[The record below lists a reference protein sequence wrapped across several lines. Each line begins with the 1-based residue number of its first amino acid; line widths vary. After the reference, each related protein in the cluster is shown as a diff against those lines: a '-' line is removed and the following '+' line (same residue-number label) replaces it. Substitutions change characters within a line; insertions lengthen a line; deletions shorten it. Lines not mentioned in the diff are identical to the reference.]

1 VTATSKT
8 TRVALAAAVGGVVGI
23 SVILGLEQ
31 AEAGGVGWFV
41 LVGFVLLLFPALLAV
56 LLSAPDFDIGRGT
69 VYGALAA
76 ASPLAVGTAYA
87 SSQNDLAGPV
97 GNVLFIVASGL
108 VGGATGAMAVAVV
121 GALRG
126 AKTVP
131 AGVERG

>member
-1 VTATSKT
+1 MKLGSAPRLAVAATGGA
-8 TRVALAAAVGGVVGI
+8 VAGLSLI
-23 SVILGLEQ
+23 FGLEQ
-31 AEAGGVGWFV
+31 AEAGVAGWLI
-41 LVGFVLLLFPALLAV
+41 LVGFVLFLIPALLAV
-56 LLSAPDFDIGRGT
+56 LLSAPDFDIGRGA

-87 SSQNDLAGPV
+87 ISQDDMAAPV
-97 GNVLFIVASGL
+97 GNLLFIATSGL
-108 VGGATGAMAVAVV
+108 VGGAAGATAVAVV